1 MASAGKAMFEIVPT
15 ITEES
20 AVMCVVMLNMFL
32 GTNEDYRLERFADE
46 SGLAW
51 HLVKTSD
58 LRTEML

>member
-1 MASAGKAMFEIVPT
+1 MFEIVPT